1 MNFKEEGVTWRSS
14 ATTPRSCAG
23 AFRKERRSQ
32 VSGAWAAVGGGGCFC
47 VLCFDGF
54 NIVQPRF
61 RLFATFHSTFP
72 TVVRSFPTVVPHC
85 PYVHHCRSVSTHMA
99 GIITIEDVIERIIKE
114 DIDDETEDKRMDS
127 LNNPFT
133 VSYPCVQ
140 RFTSSNMY
148 NACTKHV
155 QHLTPIVF
163 CIPTTSSIT
172 RRPGRRSN

>member
-1 MNFKEEGVTWRSS
+1 MAIVCNHPEVVRRCIQEGKEIPGKWCLSGGGWWWFVFVCFVSTVSTSFNRAFVCS
-14 ATTPRSCAG
+14 PRSTT
-23 AFRKERRSQ
+23 FT
-32 VSGAWAAVGGGGCFC
+32 
-47 VLCFDGF
+47 
-54 NIVQPRF
+54 
-61 RLFATFHSTFP
+61 TFHSTFP
-72 TVVRSFPTVVPHC
+72 TVVHSFPTVVPHC

-163 CIPTTSSIT
+163 CIPTTFSIT
-172 RRPGRRSN
+172 RHPGRRSN